1 MPERVDL
8 TGVPIVDHHCH
19 PYRRDSAEVTADH
32 LAGHFAFAGAAVMNC
47 IEPYLSPDEL
57 RSLSDR
63 NLGTT
68 LTLHAATA
76 DLAAYLDCEPTWEA
90 VVAERNRR
98 ASRDYRA
105 WIDGLLTDAGI
116 AALMIEDGPYRPP
129 IAIDEFAE
137 YTPTTLTR
145 TSRLESSIRDLLEA
159 EVTFAQL
166 VDGYDQAMERNRAA
180 GVVAFKS
187 VIGYRTGLDI
197 EIVDAADAERNHEAW
212 LGDRTVG
219 IKPLRDFLLYRAA
232 QFVVEH
238 DLWLHLHTGIG
249 DADVVLQTGQPSH
262 LFPFLKD
269 PLVQRARV
277 VLIHAGYPW
286 VQEAAA
292 VAAALANVYVDLSVS
307 PLFAAPGL
315 VRLFESVLEFAPTGK
330 LFYGSD
336 GSMPETFWYSARR
349 ARRALERVLSDF
361 VADDV
366 LTVSAA
372 ERVGAAVLGGN
383 ARELY
388 GF

>member
-76 DLAAYLDCEPTWEA
+76 DLAAYLDCEPTWET

-98 ASRDYRA
+98 ASRDYRT

-166 VDGYDQAMERNRAA
+166 VDGYDQAMERNQAA

-212 LGDRTVG
+212 LGD
-219 IKPLRDFLLYRAA
+219 PPSASAA
-232 QFVVEH
+232 ARLPALPRRPVRR
-238 DLWLHLHTGIG
+238 
-249 DADVVLQTGQPSH
+249 
-262 LFPFLKD
+262 
-269 PLVQRARV
+269 RARPLAPPPHRHRRCRRGAPDRSAVAPLPVPEGSTRPAGAV